1 MSDIA
6 GKRVLVTGGAGTIG
20 SHVTDLLVEGG
31 ASQVVV
37 LDNFVRGRRANLAKA
52 LASGRVELVEGD
64 IRDAAT
70 VHRVTEGA
78 DLVYHLAAIRI
89 TQCAEEPRLANE
101 VMVNGTFNVL
111 EAAAA
116 AGVGKVIASSSAS
129 VYGLAESFPTTE
141 RHHPY
146 NNDTF
151 YGAAKAFNEGMLRSF
166 HAMYGLDYV
175 ALRYFNVYGPRMDI
189 HGLYTEVLIRW
200 MERIEAGE
208 PPLILGDGTQTMDFV
223 DVRDIARANILAAR
237 EGLTDEVFN
246 VASATETSLRE
257 LADGLLEVMGSDLEP
272 VHGPARAVNGVT
284 RRLADT
290 TLAEG
295 RLGFKAEIDL
305 RTGLRD
311 LVDWWR
317 AEKGATGTDADVA
330 AASEAAAEAAE
341 KAPVRIPV
349 MVPWLGEEEAKAAS
363 DTVLSGWVAQGPKV
377 AEFERAFAE
386 RVGARHGV
394 AVSSCTTALHLAL
407 VALGLGPGDEVV
419 VPSLSFIATANA
431 VRYVGAEPVFAD
443 VELATG
449 NLTEATV
456 DAVRTPRTK
465 AVLLVHQG
473 GVPADV
479 AALRAAC
486 AGWGLPLVEDAACA
500 IGSTVDGAS
509 VGRGAL
515 LAAWSF
521 HPRKLLTTGEGGMV
535 TTDDAEWAARLRR
548 LREHGMN
555 VSAAERHASGKPVLE
570 SYLETGF
577 NYRMTDIQA
586 AVGLAQLAKL
596 DALVARRRELAARY
610 GELLRDVP
618 GLTPVTDPAHGEGNF
633 QSYWVLLAEEFPV
646 GRDELLAVLAEAGVS
661 ARRGIMASH
670 LEPAYAGHPAGPL
683 PATERIARD
692 SLILPL
698 FHTLTEEQQ
707 DRVVAVLREAAAR
720 P

>member
-6 GKRVLVTGGAGTIG
+6 GKRILVTGGAGTIG

-37 LDNFVRGRRANLAKA
+37 LDNFVRGRRANLARA

-257 LADGLLEVMGSDLEP
+257 LADGLLDVMGSDLEP

-290 TLAEG
+290 SLAEE

-317 AEKGATGTDADVA
+317 AEKGATATDADRAVT
-330 AASEAAAEAAE
+330 
-341 KAPVRIPV
+341 RIPV
-349 MVPWLGEEEAKAAS
+349 MVPWLGEEEAAAAA
-363 DTVLSGWVAQGPKV
+363 DAVRSGWVAQGPRV
-377 AEFERAFAE
+377 AAFEQAFAE
-386 RVGARHGV
+386 RVGAAHAV

-443 VELATG
+443 VDLATG
-449 NLTEATV
+449 NLTAATV
-456 DAVRTPRTK
+456 DAVRTGRTK
-465 AVLLVHQG
+465 AVLVVHQA

-486 AGWGLPLVEDAACA
+486 EGWGLPLVEDAACA

-586 AVGLAQLAKL
+586 AVGLAQLARL
-596 DALVARRRELAARY
+596 DALVARRRELGARY
-610 GELLRDVP
+610 TRLLADVP
-618 GLTPVTDPAHGEGNF
+618 GLVPVRDPEHGEGNF
-633 QSYWVLLAEEFPV
+633 QSYWVLLDAEFPV
-646 GRDELLAVLAEAGVS
+646 GRDELLALLAEAGIS

-670 LEPAYAGHPAGPL
+670 LEPAYAGHPAAAL
-683 PATERIARD
+683 PVTERISRD

-698 FHTLTEEQQ
+698 FHTMTEEQQ

-720 P
+720 R